1 MENVCCDD
9 GMFAWWRTRCMIYEI
24 TIPFLFF
31 WWIRLATRKN
41 DKRTTQIVHPPESFT
56 RMVGLSQKHAH
67 AFFNFHGGEWDTQSC
82 Y

>member
-1 MENVCCDD
+1 
-9 GMFAWWRTRCMIYEI
+9 MIYEI

-67 AFFNFHGGEWDTQSC
+67 AFFNFHGGEWDAQSSVTDRAAIVTRYC
-82 Y
+82 SEIDIYI